1 MEENPIQQHKIMQLL
16 EAWRAGDNRALMELT
31 PIIYRELHHLAV
43 RYMRR
48 ERVGHTLQAT
58 ALVNEAFTRLVRGP
72 ISVNDTR
79 HFLAVAARL
88 MRNILVDHS
97 KSRGRLKR
105 RGKGN
110 EPLPDS
116 DTSPATNEVDL
127 IILDTALAKLEALH
141 ADIARTVELIYF
153 GGLTLEETAQALG
166 ISSATVTRDL
176 RFAKAWLLKEIQPKD
191 GVG

>member
-1 MEENPIQQHKIMQLL
+1 MEENSIQQHKVMQLL
-16 EAWRAGDNRALMELT
+16 EAWRGGDRDAFMQLT
-31 PIIYRELHHLAV
+31 PIIYRELHLLAV

-72 ISVNDTR
+72 LSVNDTK

-105 RGKGN
+105 NKDVTL
-110 EPLPDS
+110 LPDLDS
-116 DTSPATNEVDL
+116 SAATSEVDL
-127 IILDTALAKLEALH
+127 IILDTALAKFEALH
-141 ADIARTVELIYF
+141 EGMAHVVELTYF
-153 GGLTLEETAQALG
+153 GGLTIEETAHALD
-166 ISSATVTRDL
+166 ISTATVTRDL
-176 RFAKAWLLKEIQPKD
+176 RFAKAWLLNEIQPND
-191 GVG
+191 G